1 VKPARPFRE
10 LLREAL
16 AAAKEG
22 RTDRFGHAFR
32 EEAERH
38 ARLGPRGEDP
48 VAQALNL
55 GRQALRHLARGERE
69 DACEKLS
76 QALEL
81 HPSLG
86 GGLALDLA
94 EALCGEGDFRH
105 LRERLAPRKEV
116 PPELSLLALLD
127 RLPPEFWVEVLRGAP
142 RTRSSP
148 RKGQAEAE
156 APPRLRESPP
166 RRPRPSVPRPRIP
179 FAYRPLP
186 WEESQGEK
194 QEGTFFLP
202 QTSLKTSWEPP
213 EPTEL
218 RRWVAPGLGLEVR
231 ETGRRLYLRVLPEF
245 RKAYPQAAL
254 LVLEAGRARV
264 LVPLLPA
271 VGSLPLPV
279 DLKGGADL
287 VAEVW
292 SWEDLTPE
300 TLAELLR
307 EGYFYPDLLEIWL
320 LYGMG
325 QGLIPLEVV
334 AEALRRLERG
344 S

>member
-1 VKPARPFRE
+1 VRPARPFRE
-10 LLREAL
+10 LLQEAL

-55 GRQALRHLARGERE
+55 GRQALRHLARGERK

-94 EALCGEGDFRH
+94 EALCPETDLRH

-116 PPELSLLALLD
+116 PPELPLLALLD

-142 RTRSSP
+142 RTRSST

-194 QEGTFFLP
+194 QVRTFLL
-202 QTSLKTSWEPP
+202 QTSWEPP

-218 RRWVAPGLGLEVR
+218 RRWEARGLEVR
-231 ETGRRLYLRVLPEF
+231 EAEHRLYLRVLPAF
-245 RKAYPQAAL
+245 WKAYPQAAL

-264 LVPLLPA
+264 LAPLLPA
-271 VGSLPLPV
+271 AGSLPLPV